1 MESGGISVTTDVAP
15 QTQSCIKSKDPSGRS
30 IINGFMMLDTLGEGS
45 SGQVKLCQDIKTG
58 KHFAIKIFNKT
69 ILRKRKE
76 YHRRKDGAGM
86 IYKDALMN
94 VMKEIEIMRSLHS
107 HPNIVSLQSV
117 IDNETTDKL
126 YIVMD
131 FAQFGEVMQWDVPS

>member
-1 MESGGISVTTDVAP
+1 M
-15 QTQSCIKSKDPSGRS
+15 KD
-30 IINGFMMLDTLGEGS
+30 
-45 SGQVKLCQDIKTG
+45 G
-58 KHFAIKIFNKT
+58 KYYAIKIFNKT

-94 VMKEIEIMRSLHS
+94 VMKEIEIMRALHA
-107 HPNIVSLQSV
+107 HPNIVSLHQV
-117 IDNETTDKL
+117 IDDEEAEKL

-131 FAQFGEVMQWDVPS
+131 FAQFGEVMQWDVPTQRFLPYRTDVDYLDEKEA